1 MSNVFVRLIE
11 LYENHG
17 YTVQSSLSPSHFPG
31 FNLAEIPFTYIFRD
45 NKQVCKG
52 GGISLAEICFFEALF
67 ENYKPN
73 SLFIIGN
80 AFGWSTLALAILN
93 PSSKVVAIDMC
104 PRPAEREGIRV
115 TNIIGEKVSADV
127 VARIG
132 TSPNDIEAIVTS
144 EFSDKLDFVFIDGG
158 HTNEQL
164 LQDFQESQKFASEQ
178 CVYVFH
184 DVINFKM
191 TDAFINITE
200 NNNNFLSSFLF
211 RTPSGMAITYSKKLA
226 KTISPV
232 VHCFTET
239 EERQRALLNEGR
251 YRATQLSNK
260 TET

>member
-1 MSNVFVRLIE
+1 MRLIE

-164 LQDFQESQKFASEQ
+164 LQDFQESQKFASEK

-191 TDAFINITE
+191 TDAFINITK

>member
-31 FNLAEIPFTYIFRD
+31 FNLAEIPFTYIFRG

-52 GGISLAEICFFEALF
+52 GGISLAEIYFFEALF

-73 SLFIIGN
+73 SLFVIGN
-80 AFGWSTLALAILN
+80 AFGWSTLALALLN

-104 PRPAEREGIRV
+104 PRPEEREGIKV
-115 TNIIGEKVSADV
+115 TNTIGEKVSANV

-132 TSPNDIEAIVTS
+132 TSPNDVEAIVTS
-144 EFSDKLDFVFIDGG
+144 EFSNNLDFVFIDGG

-164 LQDFQESQKFASEQ
+164 LQDFTASQKFASDN

-191 TDAFINITE
+191 SDAFINITKK
-200 NNNNFLSSFLF
+200 NPNFLSSFLF
-211 RTPSGMAITYSKKLA
+211 RTPSGMAITYSRKLA

-239 EERQRALLNEGR
+239 EERQKALLNEGR
-251 YRATQLSNK
+251 NRATQLGKK
-260 TET
+260 TDS